1 MTALDYAYEPTG
13 DWWGS
18 HVKPKSTWETLE
30 GYPLSLGLLSSRPPS
45 FLLETERVRG
55 YLAGLLEGEGYFY
68 YVRYTHGWYP
78 CIYIR
83 MCELKPIR
91 FFSKIMNVG
100 LVSIQRSYVSRTKG
114 LRTIL
119 LARSI
124 RTMLTGKR
132 RLAAELF
139 ETRGYRVLTQRTLDE
154 YAAIY
159 RNPYRK
165 CKMPPYSHVFE

>member
-1 MTALDYAYEPTG
+1 MLNSGHETRG

-18 HVKPKSTWETLE
+18 YVTPKATWETLE
-30 GYPLSLGLLSSRPPS
+30 GYPVSLGLLSSRPPAS
-45 FLLETERVRG
+45 ILEKERIHG

-68 YVRYTHGWYP
+68 YTRYTHGWYP

-91 FFSKIMNVG
+91 FFSKVMNVG
-100 LVSIQRSYVSRTKG
+100 LGSIQRSYVSRTKG
-114 LRTIL
+114 LRAIL
-119 LARSI
+119 LARI
-124 RTMLTGKR
+124 IGPMLTGKR

-139 ETRGYRVLTQRTLDE
+139 VTRGYRVLTQQTLDE
-154 YAAIY
+154 YALIY

-165 CKMPPYSHVFE
+165 CRMSPYSPAFE